1 MTALGFADVLLDELL
16 QVLSLYKSQHKF
28 QFQQTDTDNP
38 NVLN

>member
-1 MTALGFADVLLDELL
+1 MTVLGFADVLLDELL
-16 QVLSLYKSQHKF
+16 QVLKSQHKF